1 MDQQLIEQAP
11 DTAVGYR
18 LVLPMRQNEDVPR
31 LSPPMEISGQVP
43 SWRLRPFQAPDDI
56 RLVDNQVYRV
66 LWTGPSGDII
76 PPKQNG
82 NLPGLLFLLRVPA
95 LETETTS
102 ADIEA
107 GTPAPPESLSVPIEF
122 PNPPIPIDDMDAE
135 VQSMTEQSAQVITE
149 VDEMDAPSGDKEEP
163 ATLDWVPPKEWIAV
177 FKNKAI
183 RDALLSIEGVGELSP
198 ALHEEPNP
206 VLVNGPNAYQ
216 RFRAQLHEEIAELV
230 REVESKLGG
239 EMASAL
245 LAERTELFIKNH
257 VLKALDRWDLLLGR
271 TDPESPNQES
281 IGGLAKQALGRVHCA
296 LLLWLEGIGITA
308 FQPRHQQFNAMLHHR
323 HRQLYFNTIPPGYIL
338 RVLRSGYLRDGKLL
352 RRAHVIVVT

>member
-1 MDQQLIEQAP
+1 MEQQLIEQAP

-56 RLVDNQVYRV
+56 RLVDSQVYRV
-66 LWTGPSGDII
+66 LWTGPSGEII
-76 PPKQNG
+76 PPNQNG
-82 NLPGLLFLLRVPA
+82 NLPGLLFHLRVPA

-149 VDEMDAPSGDKEEP
+149 IDEMDAPSGDKEEP
-163 ATLDWVPPKEWIAV
+163 ATLDWVPPKEWIAD

-183 RDALLSIEGVGELSP
+183 RDALLSIEGVWELSP

-216 RFRAQLHEEIAELV
+216 RFRTQLHEEIAELV

-239 EMASAL
+239 ETATAL
-245 LAERTELFIKNH
+245 LAERTELFIKQSPIQGDRSMGSVTREDRSGIAESGVDRRTRETGARQSPLRTPSVARRNGNH
-257 VLKALDRWDLLLGR
+257 GVSATTSAVQRDAPSQTPPTLFQHDSSWLHPSRA
-271 TDPESPNQES
+271 
-281 IGGLAKQALGRVHCA
+281 ALGLPSRWEVA
-296 LLLWLEGIGITA
+296 T
-308 FQPRHQQFNAMLHHR
+308 
-323 HRQLYFNTIPPGYIL
+323 
-338 RVLRSGYLRDGKLL
+338 
-352 RRAHVIVVT
+352 